1 MTSKGTILIVEDQ
14 AGFRR
19 IYEDV
24 LTSDG
29 YEVLI
34 AEDGEK
40 GWRLSKEKKPDLVLL
55 DLGLPKMDGF
65 EVLERMRADADTKS
79 IPVIIFSVMGEHKDI
94 QRALEMGAN
103 DYTVK
108 GFYTPRQILSKVKD
122 LISHVKAPETRI
134 GFKIGLDTKQW
145 DFNKLREE
153 FGLPEK
159 NKCPKCEGD
168 IVIEILPD
176 FVREEVHWFSSRLAC
191 SKCGKGF

>member
-24 LTSDG
+24 LVSDG

-40 GWRLSKEKKPDLVLL
+40 GWLLSKEKKPDLVLL

-65 EVLERMRADADTKS
+65 EVLGRMRADGDTKS

-94 QRALEMGAN
+94 QKALEMGAN

-108 GFYTPRQILSKVKD
+108 GFYTPKQVLSKIKD
-122 LISHVKAPETRI
+122 LMSRTKAPDTQV
-134 GFKIGLDTKQW
+134 GFKIGFDPEQW
-145 DFNKLREE
+145 DFGKLQAEL
-153 FGLPEK
+153 GLPEK
-159 NKCPKCEGD
+159 NICPHCGGE
-168 IVIEILPD
+168 IVIEVLPD
-176 FVREEVHWFSSRLAC
+176 FVRDGAHWFSTRWVC
-191 SKCGKGF
+191 SQCGKAF

>member
-24 LTSDG
+24 LVGDG

-40 GWRLSKEKKPDLVLL
+40 GWLLSKEKKPDLVLL

-65 EVLERMRADADTKS
+65 EVLGRMRADAETKS

-108 GFYTPRQILSKVKD
+108 GFYTPKQVLSKIKD
-122 LISHVKAPETRI
+122 LMSRTKAPESQA
-134 GFKIGLDTKQW
+134 GFKIGFDPNQW
-145 DFNKLREE
+145 DFSRLQVE

-159 NKCPKCEGD
+159 NKCPQCEGE
-168 IVIEILPD
+168 IVIEVLPD
-176 FVREEVHWFSSRLAC
+176 FVREGSHWFSTRWVC
-191 SKCGKGF
+191 SQCGKAF